1 MVESKF
7 SRNVHLPPWGTT
19 LGVTPTIGCTG
30 RWGQFPATVGHG
42 GRIPSVVAHGGRSPR
57 VVAHDGKALVS
68 WPTAAAPAYIRGRAP
83 AAGPSLTPTKLRLS
97 TIRSTSEV
105 CSKI

>member
-30 RWGQFPATVGHG
+30 RWGQVPATVGHG
-42 GRIPSVVAHGGRSPR
+42 GRIPSVVAHGGG
-57 VVAHDGKALVS
+57 VLES
-68 WPTAAAPAYIRGRAP
+68 WPTTARPWCRGPRRQRRP
-83 AAGPSLTPTKLRLS
+83 
-97 TIRSTSEV
+97 I
-105 CSKI
+105 